1 MENKTI
7 LNAKIDYNIKQ
18 LNEAEENNDSIKVK
32 KFTKNIEHY
41 KKQLDKVI
49 KYESKPKSENNAK
62 KYTNDF
68 VAVAI
73 KTKGN
78 QGIEI
83 IINPAYNFDQKLEYY
98 NKAYNDD
105 LILNTY
111 NGISIISACSFDYDI
126 EFTEIEEMLQN
137 KF

>member
-1 MENKTI
+1 MSQN
-7 LNAKIDYNIKQ
+7 Q
-18 LNEAEENNDSIKVK
+18 KVK
-32 KFTKNIEHY
+32 INQRNLKVKVNKGDFIMTKKE
-41 KKQLDKVI
+41 QLIQVF
-49 KYESKPKSENNAK
+49 NNAK

-73 KTKGN
+73 ETKGN